1 MFSNSNSKIQIRNKK
16 LLQNVT
22 DRLVLAG
29 WRLPINAARAIY
41 YVGLI
46 RVFKIR
52 LRNIENCSF
61 PKNMHMGH
69 RLYYSC
75 PCPTQKSL
83 ILFEPDIN
91 Y

>member
-1 MFSNSNSKIQIRNKK
+1 MLSLVPNTKIHFRNKK

-46 RVFKIR
+46 YNLEIQLEKF
-52 LRNIENCSF
+52 
-61 PKNMHMGH
+61 
-69 RLYYSC
+69 
-75 PCPTQKSL
+75 
-83 ILFEPDIN
+83 
-91 Y
+91 

>member
-1 MFSNSNSKIQIRNKK
+1 MFSNNSKIQIRNKK

-46 RVFKIR
+46 CVFKIR
-52 LRNIENCSF
+52 LKILKIISI

-69 RLYYSC
+69 
-75 PCPTQKSL
+75 TH
-83 ILFEPDIN
+83 
-91 Y
+91 

>member
-1 MFSNSNSKIQIRNKK
+1 MLSLVHYDSKIHFRNKK

-46 RVFKIR
+46 YNLEIQLEN
-52 LRNIENCSF
+52 LRNKSSQNISENSLSF
-61 PKNMHMGH
+61 SSI
-69 RLYYSC
+69 Y
-75 PCPTQKSL
+75 
-83 ILFEPDIN
+83 
-91 Y
+91 